1 MFCGAEVQRLV
12 DSPDE
17 GHTVDNRKWWQRST
31 MAGNAAMRA
40 SASAKRL

>member
-17 GHTVDNRKWWQRST
+17 GHVDNRKWWQRST